1 MRPYI
6 YPNPENATLEELEQA
21 IKASADRFMTRRL
34 DNIRLLLK
42 GNPYQLAVDYSL
54 KSERTVRRWVAKWNE
69 SGIDGL
75 ASKPGRGRKPKIN
88 AAQGKIIGAVLE
100 HPEDFGE
107 IHWTLQGVTR
117 RALAMEF
124 GYSTFTRWVRRLG
137 YRRLVPRPTAPDRDP
152 TARQAFAQELSK
164 IYQQDPESVWFMDE
178 AGFLAD
184 PRPKRMFARKG
195 TKPVSP
201 ATGLHIRE
209 SVIGGVQPESG
220 KFPG

>member
-34 DNIRLLLK
+34 DTIRLLLK

-107 IHWTLQGVTR
+107 THWTLVKLQGVIK

-164 IYQQDPESVWFMDE
+164 IYQQDPESV
-178 AGFLAD
+178 
-184 PRPKRMFARKG
+184 
-195 TKPVSP
+195 
-201 ATGLHIRE
+201 
-209 SVIGGVQPESG
+209 
-220 KFPG
+220 